1 MFTPTGPFSRQTW
14 RNIESL
20 PGQALNALGQI
31 GSYLGSPKAAQDYTN
46 LLRGSVPG
54 RVGSIPPSA
63 NGKSYR
69 RAELELAEAARA
81 GGGGGGGG
89 NAGYSVTNFRPIGGT
104 PAERAQAAE
113 TSRVAQLTAQD
124 PELQRYEAAR
134 KLAVAPGATPEQV
147 QSAEDI
153 GMQIWAQKY
162 GKTLAPKVKPGQ
174 AGYDVIQRTL
184 YPGGTPVPALPAES
198 EAMLNAIAPANE
210 FGVRPDVT
218 PMPGQLPSFGSA
230 TEAMF
235 NAITGGGSLVTPM
248 PQKSLVA
255 VPQEQAQNLADTY
268 KKALLS
274 GLGNDP
280 LGIEGIRRYGQ

>member
-104 PAERAQAAE
+104 PEERAFASEKA
-113 TSRVAQLTAQD
+113 RVAQLTAQD

-134 KLAVAPGATPEQV
+134 LKAVAPGATPEQV

-153 GMQIWAQKY
+153 GMQMWAKANP
-162 GKTLAPKVKPGQ
+162 KLAAKVKPGQ
-174 AGYDVIQRTL
+174 SGYEAIQGTLAGNMARAGQGFGMAEQLVPTPQGFPTQVPGLPTGAGYST
-184 YPGGTPVPALPAES
+184 G
-198 EAMLNAIAPANE
+198 
-210 FGVRPDVT
+210 FGVT
-218 PMPGQLPSFGSA
+218 S
-230 TEAMF
+230 
-235 NAITGGGSLVTPM
+235 
-248 PQKSLVA
+248 
-255 VPQEQAQNLADTY
+255 NLAPGAQTPPPY
-268 KKALLS
+268 STIKPTSELS
-274 GLGNDP
+274 GLGAAP
-280 LGIEGIRRYGQ
+280 LGTAATSTFGQPNVMDAAKFEELLKLIKK

>member
-113 TSRVAQLTAQD
+113 TSRIAQLTAQD

-174 AGYDVIQRTL
+174 AGYDVIQRTIGIQEL
-184 YPGGTPVPALPAES
+184 PPLEKRAEFTWNQATQGPAA
-198 EAMLNAIAPANE
+198 A
-210 FGVRPDVT
+210 G
-218 PMPGQLPSFGSA
+218 
-230 TEAMF
+230 
-235 NAITGGGSLVTPM
+235 LV
-248 PQKSLVA
+248 V
-255 VPQEQAQNLADTY
+255 
-268 KKALLS
+268 
-274 GLGNDP
+274 DP
-280 LGIEGIRRYGQ
+280 LLNPAAPGFIGGEGPPPVNFADPRFENMSPEEFQKLLNQYTKR

>member
-89 NAGYSVTNFRPIGGT
+89 GGIIISSGSMGVLT
-104 PAERAQAAE
+104 KVPRGAMA
-113 TSRVAQLTAQD
+113 SLTA
-124 PELQRYEAAR
+124 RR
-134 KLAVAPGATPEQV
+134 KSSAVT
-147 QSAEDI
+147 
-153 GMQIWAQKY
+153 
-162 GKTLAPKVKPGQ
+162 
-174 AGYDVIQRTL
+174 
-184 YPGGTPVPALPAES
+184 
-198 EAMLNAIAPANE
+198 
-210 FGVRPDVT
+210 
-218 PMPGQLPSFGSA
+218 
-230 TEAMF
+230 
-235 NAITGGGSLVTPM
+235 
-248 PQKSLVA
+248 
-255 VPQEQAQNLADTY
+255 
-268 KKALLS
+268 
-274 GLGNDP
+274 
-280 LGIEGIRRYGQ
+280 